1 MPILKLIKCG
11 KSSSYKDLT
20 LEEYENLT
28 DDERKEYVKQARND
42 NGYRMDIIKKILVMF
57 DFEIKD
63 NMIDISF
70 VYNLSDRELLLLYK
84 LLYGEVSELKVYK
97 FNDADIVVTPFNLS
111 KTKLWYSN
119 QYDEVSSVEEI
130 TDTDKIVFEEDNEES
145 DKVCL
150 SDELKKNKYKYILE
164 PIVVCSTEY

>member
-1 MPILKLIKCG
+1 MPKLRLIKCG
-11 KSSSYKDLT
+11 KNSSVKNLT
-20 LEEYENLT
+20 LKEYENLT
-28 DDERKEYVKQARND
+28 DEERSSYIKQARDD

-84 LLYGEVSELKVYK
+84 LLYGEASELKVYK
-97 FNDADIVVTPFNLS
+97 FNDADIVVTPVSLPR
-111 KTKLWYSN
+111 TKSWYRS
-119 QYDEVSSVEEI
+119 QYDDVSSVEEI
-130 TDTDKIVFEEDNEES
+130 TNTDKIVFEEDNEDL
-145 DKVCL
+145 DKICL

-164 PIVVCSTEY
+164 PIVVCSSEY